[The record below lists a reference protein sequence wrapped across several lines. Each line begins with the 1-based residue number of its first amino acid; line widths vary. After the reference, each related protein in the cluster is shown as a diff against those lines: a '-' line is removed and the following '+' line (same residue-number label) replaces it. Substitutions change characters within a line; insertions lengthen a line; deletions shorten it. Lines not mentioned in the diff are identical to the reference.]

1 MTLPLLLLL
10 TLSAAP
16 ARAADAGPLTLADCL
31 RLARA
36 HSTGLESARLTET
49 GALGSVV
56 EARSALKPQL
66 LAVGQLT
73 RSDDPATNLPNDN
86 NAVMRLQQSLTPF
99 SPASA
104 NAARAKADLDA
115 ASYSRRDAELALA
128 LQVKTFYHAVVRDQA
143 AQSAVDLVAAKMREL
158 LDAVLPRFT
167 VGQAPPFDLVKV
179 RSSLADLDRTKDSLS
194 AQLAGERSRLAQA
207 LGMSP
212 DAALTLSPV
221 SLPPPPLPEPAS
233 VSAAA
238 EASPSLSALARR
250 AEGADW
256 AASAAR
262 RARLPSLVGTA
273 DYGWGGYTTSGMTRG
288 WSLSVGMSLPI
299 FDWGRIGAAAQRQD
313 AAAKQA
319 RVDLE
324 IQRREVRAALI
335 ETLAAARA
343 HAADR
348 GRLAA
353 LSADARD
360 AARAGV
366 TRYRRGGAGILEAT
380 DSLAL
385 WLSTMLGE
393 NAAAHAYLDDIA
405 RVERLAPRSDG
416 DFHE

>member
-1 MTLPLLLLL
+1 MTLPLILLL
-10 TLSAAP
+10 TVSAAP
-16 ARAADAGPLTLADCL
+16 VRAADAGPLTLAECL

-36 HSTGLESARLTET
+36 HSTALESARLTET
-49 GALGSVV
+49 GARGSVV
-56 EARSALKPQL
+56 EARGALKPQL

-86 NAVMRLQQSLTPF
+86 NAAMRLQQSLTPF
-99 SPASA
+99 SPGSA
-104 NAARAKADLDA
+104 DAARARADLGA
-115 ASYSRRDAELALA
+115 AVLSRRDAELALA
-128 LQVKTFYHAVVRDQA
+128 LQVKTVYHAVVRDQA
-143 AQSAVDLVAAKMREL
+143 AQAAVDLVAAKMREL

-179 RSSLADLDRTKDSLS
+179 RSSLADLDRTKDALT
-194 AQLAGERSRLAQA
+194 AQLAGEKSRLAQA
-207 LGMSP
+207 LGLAP
-212 DAALTLSPV
+212 DAPLALAPV
-221 SLPPPPLPEPAS
+221 SPAPLPEPA
-233 VSAAA
+233 VLSADA
-238 EASPSLSALARR
+238 EASPSLGALARR
-250 AEGADW
+250 AEAADW

-273 DYGWGGYTTSGMTRG
+273 DYGWAGYTTSGMTRG
-288 WSLSVGMSLPI
+288 WSLSVGMSLPV

-324 IQRREVRAALI
+324 IQRREVRSALI
-335 ETLAAARA
+335 EALAAARA

-348 GRLAA
+348 ERLAA

-393 NAAAHAYLDDIA
+393 NAAAHAYLDDVA
-405 RVERLAPRSDG
+405 RVERLAPRNGG

>member
-1 MTLPLLLLL
+1 MTFAALLLLL
-10 TLSAAP
+10 SASA
-16 ARAADAGPLTLADCL
+16 ARAADAGPLTLEDCL

-36 HSTGLESARLTET
+36 HSTGLESARLAQT
-49 GALGSVV
+49 GAKGAVV

-73 RSDDPATNLPNDN
+73 RSDDPTTNLPNDN
-86 NAVMRLQQSLTPF
+86 NAVLRLQQSLTPF

-104 NAARAKADLDA
+104 DASRAKADLDA
-115 ASYSRRDAELALA
+115 AGYSRRDAELALA
-128 LQVKTFYHAVVRDQA
+128 WQVKTFYHAVARDQA
-143 AQSAVDLVAAKMREL
+143 AGAAVDLVAARMREL

-179 RSSLADLDRTKDSLS
+179 RSSLADLDRTKD
-194 AQLAGERSRLAQA
+194 AVTVQLAGERSRLAQA
-207 LGMSP
+207 LGLAP
-212 DAALTLSPV
+212 DAPLTLAPV
-221 SLPPPPLPEPAS
+221 SSPPPPLPEPAALP
-233 VSAAA
+233 AAV
-238 EASPSLSALARR
+238 EASPALRALARR

-288 WSLSVGMSLPI
+288 WSLSVGMSLPV
-299 FDWGRIGAAAQRQD
+299 FNWGRISAAARRQD
-313 AAAKQA
+313 AAAELA

-324 IQRREVRAALI
+324 TQRREIRAALI

-348 GRLAA
+348 GRMAA

-393 NAAAHAYLDDIA
+393 NAAAYAYLDDLA
-405 RVERLAPRSDG
+405 RVERLAPRAEG

>member
-1 MTLPLLLLL
+1 MTLPLILIL

-36 HSTGLESARLTET
+36 HSTVLESARLTET
-49 GALGSVV
+49 GARGSVV

-73 RSDDPATNLPNDN
+73 RSDDPTTNLPNDN
-86 NAVMRLQQSLTPF
+86 NGVMRLQQALTPF

-104 NAARAKADLDA
+104 DAARAKADLDA
-115 ASYSRRDAELALA
+115 AGFSRRDAELALA
-128 LQVKTFYHAVVRDQA
+128 LQVKTLYHAVVRDQEA
-143 AQSAVDLVAAKMREL
+143 AAAVHLVENRAKEL

-179 RSSLADLDRTKDSLS
+179 RSSLADLARNKNGLT

-207 LGMSP
+207 LGMAP
-212 DAALTLSPV
+212 DAPLALAPV
-221 SLPPPPLPEPAS
+221 PSPPPPLPEPAALY
-233 VSAAA
+233 AAV
-238 EASPSLSALARR
+238 EASPALGALARR
-250 AEGADW
+250 AESADW

-288 WSLSVGMSLPI
+288 WSLSVGMSLPV
-299 FDWGRIGAAAQRQD
+299 FDWGRIGAAAQRQG
-313 AAAKQA
+313 AAAGQA

-324 IQRREVRAALI
+324 TQRREVRAALI

-348 GRLAA
+348 DRLAA
-353 LSADARD
+353 LSVDARD

-380 DSLAL
+380 DALAL

-393 NAAAHAYLDDIA
+393 NAAAHAYLDDLA
-405 RVERLAPRSDG
+405 RVERLAPRGDG
-416 DFHE
+416 GFNE